1 MLDPVRE
8 RCAAFHLAS
17 HLLLH
22 PLCFSFPDL
31 GGTLTPTCIGK
42 PPTRALGSAAS
53 TDSVLGRCSLG
64 PPSLPCPVQ
73 SISGQVWPVRCLQL
87 VWCPAAGGQGCGRVT
102 EECSETGQIH
112 MVLPNTFGRQP
123 RCLLSTVSCVRAP
136 HLLPWHCGQHR
147 PPGNVSC
154 PWGHRSYER
163 KHKVP
168 EHLLLLP
175 YQESGLCCHTRE
187 SEHPSACGLSSLF
200 SGTRWT
206 PPAIPS
212 LVTGSLLLLSSTLQ

>member
-64 PPSLPCPVQ
+64 PLPFPARCRAP
-73 SISGQVWPVRCLQL
+73 PVRSGRCGACGSCGAQQL
-87 VWCPAAGGQGCGRVT
+87 VARAVAGSPKNAQKQGKYTWYFQILLEGSNAA
-102 EECSETGQIH
+102 
-112 MVLPNTFGRQP
+112 
-123 RCLLSTVSCVRAP
+123 
-136 HLLPWHCGQHR
+136 
-147 PPGNVSC
+147 SC
-154 PWGHRSYER
+154 P
-163 KHKVP
+163 
-168 EHLLLLP
+168 
-175 YQESGLCCHTRE
+175 Q
-187 SEHPSACGLSSLF
+187 
-200 SGTRWT
+200 
-206 PPAIPS
+206 
-212 LVTGSLLLLSSTLQ
+212 